1 MTEYVKVKD
10 NTGLVRDL
18 NSKAVINTNISAY
31 ESAVARSR
39 NAKKQRDE
47 IRDATRQINTLKS
60 EMHEIKGLLLELIE
74 RDSNVR

>member
-18 NSKAVINTNISAY
+18 NSKAIINTNISAY

-74 RDSNVR
+74 RDNNGR